1 LKLKKFVTRIDLIVA
16 AFIQNRIRSE
26 KLGWILSRVNRGEVF
41 FLILIPFIAL
51 YSPGDQIVYVLLN
64 TSLFTLLNDRF
75 VLLVKKSISRK
86 RPLLSVIGKEDAN
99 PDMKHSFP
107 SAHAA
112 NSMIVGMIL
121 VFGYGYPEILF
132 LFSFLAGIGRLLTLH
147 HFVSDIIGGWI
158 LGIFFGMLG
167 TLCKHFFL

>member
-1 LKLKKFVTRIDLIVA
+1 MVSRIDLYVA
-16 AFIQNRIRSE
+16 GFIQKRIQNE

-41 FLILIPFIAL
+41 FLVLIPFIAH
-51 YSPGDQIVYVLLN
+51 YSKLSEIPFLILITGI
-64 TSLFTLLNDRF
+64 FTFLNDRL
-75 VLLVKKSISRK
+75 VLFIKKAISRK
-86 RPLLSVIGKEDAN
+86 RPLISVMGKTDAN

-112 NSMIVGMIL
+112 NSMIVAVIL
-121 VFGYGYPEILF
+121 VSGFGYPEVLF

-158 LGIFFGMLG
+158 LGFFFGTLG
-167 TLCKHFFL
+167 VICKNFFFIN